1 MTTTGKFI
9 GINQRVPFDVLDT
22 AISYYLK
29 SGAINK
35 EDILAHVKE
44 FTKGDNRAMKATLYI
59 VQILTRQSKILN
71 ELKKKVDHENYLK
84 MKTSDRKALVL
95 CLVSLTYPIT
105 YDLLVALAAGFKV
118 QNQINKAFI
127 NQKVAAIYGS
137 NRTMDIALDALLPM
151 IIELDTVKRVK
162 ISLYSKAE
170 TAIISN
176 PYIQELIT
184 YTDIKLSGSKSIL
197 LEDLSHRPWYMYFD
211 VKPLKK
217 KQLTLLK
224 YSEGV
229 VGGGYLTI

>member
-1 MTTTGKFI
+1 MTTGKFI
-9 GINQRVPFDVLDT
+9 GINQRVPFNVLDT
-22 AISYYLK
+22 AILQYLE
-29 SGAINK
+29 SGTINK
-35 EDILAHVKE
+35 NDILAHMKE
-44 FTKGDNRAMKATLYI
+44 FTKGENRAMKATKYA
-59 VQILTRQSKILN
+59 VQILTRQSKVLN
-71 ELKKKVDHENYLK
+71 ELKKKVDHETYLK
-84 MKTSDRKALVL
+84 MRTSDRKALVL

-151 IIELDTVKRVK
+151 IIELDTVKRDK

-170 TAIISN
+170 RAVITN
-176 PYIQELIT
+176 PFIQELIT

-197 LEDLSHRPWYMYFD
+197 LEDVSHRPWYMYFE
-211 VKPLKK
+211 VKPIKEQK
-217 KQLTLLK
+217 HTLLK